1 MRVADFTGTHA
12 AGTVQV
18 DEQALNDVM
27 RLLTPDASTHALVQ
41 LQPDNTVLVRYGL
54 LHARAHLPATVTA
67 DELPRVTVRLA
78 SVLVAWGI
86 KAAVR
91 RPFLHVHGRFV
102 SIDLSAV
109 PGLSAWRELWAHLR
123 RLSFEVVPGALRV
136 GFVVSINEEAATD
149 VPVQEHA

>member
-1 MRVADFTGTHA
+1 MRVADLTGTHA
-12 AGTVQV
+12 AGTVQMA
-18 DEQALNDVM
+18 EQALNEVM
-27 RLLTPDASTHALVQ
+27 RRLTPAASTHTLVQ
-41 LQPDNTVLVRYGL
+41 LQPGNTVMVRYGL
-54 LHARAHLPATVTA
+54 LHARAQLPSAVTE
-67 DELPRVTVRLA
+67 DELPRVTFRMA

-109 PGLSAWRELWAHLR
+109 PELSAWSEWWRHLR